1 MPFNTGIQSGVA
13 LGNAEFGLHLKKK
26 LQATGNVSKEFG
38 AQNFLKIFLC
48 YVSNF
53 FLFI

>member
-26 LQATGNVSKEFG
+26 ATSYRQCFERVWCSEFFK
-38 AQNFLKIFLC
+38 NISLLC
-48 YVSNF
+48 K
-53 FLFI
+53 